1 MKFCCEDF
9 ESHYRLDNQT
19 WPNFRIVKI
28 KSKLLTEGDCW
39 VYFTHNKQASKTRH
53 KRKDLRFYITFGYEK
68 FDFLMVKLNMT
79 FCPYCG
85 TNLYD
90 FYVSDEYA
98 NEIEGETFDLGL
110 RNPDK

>member
-1 MKFCCEDF
+1 MKFCCDDF
-9 ESHYRLDNQT
+9 ESHYRLGNQT
-19 WPNFRIVKI
+19 WPNFRIVKY
-28 KSKLLTEGDCW
+28 KSKLLTDVGLF
-39 VYFTHNKQASKTRH
+39 YFTRNKEISKTKHQRN
-53 KRKDLRFYITFGYEK
+53 DIRFCITMGYDK
-68 FDFLMVKLNMT
+68 FECPMPVINMA

-90 FYVSDEYA
+90 FYISDEYA

>member
-1 MKFCCEDF
+1 MKFCCSSFED
-9 ESHYRLDNQT
+9 HYRVGNQMG
-19 WPNFRIVKI
+19 PNFRIVKF
-28 KSKLLTEGDCW
+28 KSELLADGDLF
-39 VYFTHNKQASKTRH
+39 YFTRNKLVSKTKH
-53 KRKDLRFYITFGYEK
+53 KRNDIRFFITMGYEK
-68 FDFLMVKLNMT
+68 LELPMSVINMA